1 MLQVGHIER
10 FNPVLAA
17 LEGKLNNPRFLEVTR
32 LSPYPNRSTDIG
44 VVLDLMIHDIEIILH
59 IVRSPI
65 VSMDPVGIAVLSK
78 GEDIANVRFRF
89 ESGCVAN
96 VTASRI
102 SRDKVR
108 KIRVFQENAYL
119 SLDYQKQDG
128 VMYRLHDG
136 PKGKE
141 IIRDKV
147 EIRRGEPLKIELEA
161 FIHCAREGAQSPRY
175 PVTRPQMPSISRW
188 KSHAASRKPIHEGR
202 SIFSF
207 HDHPVVRRRR
217 GQWGRPRRRSDERL
231 AHARSLNSAFSA
243 REGRKCSALA
253 AEPFDDWIAEAGVL
267 GLWDVLKHYG
277 YFRKKFH
284 RMLDQIDED
293 KAGRR
298 RSGRLSRIQS
308 PAGESPAGA
317 RLFREDSLL
326 YQPSSLGMEPRT
338 DPENGAL
345 SRLDDLRFSVRA
357 ADVRGERTAHG
368 LCRSPASGSAR
379 REKTEGPRDEPS
391 PRALSRA
398 AANGR

>member
-1 MLQVGHIER
+1 MSILRTGVVGVGHMGINHARICSELDNCTLSAVYDKNHDAARYAAKKYRTHAAGSLEEFAGLVDAATICTPTVTHYEIGAFLLERGKHLLVEKPVADTPADARALSELATNRSCVLQVGHIER

-128 VMYRLHDG
+128 VMYSLHDG
-136 PKGKE
+136 PKGKQ
-141 IIRDKV
+141 IVRDKV

-161 FIHCAREGAQSPRY
+161 FIHCA
-175 PVTRPQMPSISRW
+175 
-188 KSHAASRKPIHEGR
+188 HEG
-202 SIFSF
+202 SKPKVS
-207 HDHPVVRRRR
+207 
-217 GQWGRPRRRSDERL
+217 
-231 AHARSLNSAFSA
+231 
-243 REGRKCSALA
+243 
-253 AEPFDDWIAEAGVL
+253 
-267 GLWDVLKHYG
+267 G
-277 YFRKKFH
+277 Y
-284 RMLDQIDED
+284 E
-293 KAGRR
+293 
-298 RSGRLSRIQS
+298 
-308 PAGESPAGA
+308 
-317 RLFREDSLL
+317 
-326 YQPSSLGMEPRT
+326 
-338 DPENGAL
+338 
-345 SRLDDLRFSVRA
+345 A
-357 ADVRGERTAHG
+357 ADALDIALEIT
-368 LCRSPASGSAR
+368 R
-379 REKTEGPRDEPS
+379 RIEEADPRNKVDLQLP
-391 PRALSRA
+391 
-398 AANGR
+398 